1 MLAGGLLAGG
11 YIYRVLSPALS
22 NGSAPVKGAT
32 SKKTARPS
40 PSTGVSRCA
49 AWLYSV
55 GLLRIFA
62 NRPRSG
68 DSRRPAGFPPGRAV
82 LDEISR
88 DLAEAL
94 IGGNDII
101 ILANQLIERRR
112 LVGVEFDFLDFL
124 GNAALRS
131 RGAPRRASRPDSTI
145 LAKSASDR
153 VRRSTL

>member
-1 MLAGGLLAGG
+1 
-11 YIYRVLSPALS
+11 
-22 NGSAPVKGAT
+22 
-32 SKKTARPS
+32 
-40 PSTGVSRCA
+40 
-49 AWLYSV
+49 
-55 GLLRIFA
+55 
-62 NRPRSG
+62 
-68 DSRRPAGFPPGRAV
+68 V

-131 RGAPRRASRPDSTI
+131 RRATPSFSPRFDNLGEIGQRPGQAIDLVDDDAYRREALQGRSIVPPDRAPSSYISGSAIQRGVAIASSCKDTLTTSWH
-145 LAKSASDR
+145 KSCLIS
-153 VRRSTL
+153 L